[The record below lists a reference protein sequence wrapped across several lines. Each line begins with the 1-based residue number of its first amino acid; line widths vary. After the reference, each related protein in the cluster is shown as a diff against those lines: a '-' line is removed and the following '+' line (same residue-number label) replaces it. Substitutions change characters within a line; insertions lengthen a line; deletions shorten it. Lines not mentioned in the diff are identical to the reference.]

1 MKVLMSALL
10 VTAIQLGVA
19 HAAWAEDDLAKI
31 KSAGVFKVGTEGT
44 FPPFTYHNTAGDLV
58 GFDVEIAQEI
68 AKRLGVKAE
77 FVEGKW
83 DGLVAGLDANR
94 YDAVINQVSIT
105 PERQAKYDF
114 SVAYITPKAVL
125 IVNENN
131 KDIHD
136 FTDLKGKKSAHTL
149 TSNYAQ
155 IAREN
160 GAEVVGT
167 DGFDQSIAL
176 VSQGRA
182 DATINNN
189 LSFLDFKKHKPDA
202 PVKIVAER
210 ANAEQEAVLIR
221 KGNPELREAI
231 NAAIAQ
237 IKTDGT
243 YQRISNEYFAAD
255 VSK

>member
-1 MKVLMSALL
+1 MKVLMTALL
-10 VTAIQLGVA
+10 ATAIQLGVA

-44 FPPFTYHNTAGDLV
+44 FPPFTYHNTSGDLV
-58 GFDVEIAQEI
+58 GFDVDIAREI

-114 SVAYITPKAVL
+114 SEPYITLKAVL
-125 IVNENN
+125 IVNEKN
-131 KDIHD
+131 KDIHN

-155 IAREN
+155 VAREN

-182 DATINNN
+182 DATINSN

-210 ANAEQEAVLIR
+210 GDAEQEAVLIR
-221 KGNPELREAI
+221 KGNPELRQAI
-231 NAAIAQ
+231 NSAIAE

-243 YQRISNEYFAAD
+243 YQRISNEYFGAD